1 MATPIYLK
9 IKDMILEE
17 IKDKPVNTPIA
28 SERDMA
34 ARYNASRMTVRN
46 AVNELVKEGI
56 LYRDKNKG
64 TFVADQK
71 LIKKNTSADALRNQ
85 DDGDYTIVYFCA
97 KPAGVEVAPRL
108 NISSDDFVIRIVRI
122 NRREGTPVSVEEIY
136 YIRALV
142 EDEDANDLDRLLDLK
157 GLISEGSIIQRFV
170 PMNVPVKYINFLHLK
185 AEIPIIMVESTIMN
199 KNGNPLVY
207 IREYNNP
214 FEKIIE
220 ITV

>member
-9 IKDMILEE
+9 IKDMILDE
-17 IKDKPVNTPIA
+17 IKDKPINTPIA

-34 ARYNASRMTVRN
+34 ARYHASRMTVRN

-64 TFVADQK
+64 TYVADQK
-71 LIKKNTSADALRNQ
+71 LIKRNTSADALKKQ
-85 DDGDYTIVYFCA
+85 EDGDYTIVYFCA
-97 KPAGVEVAPRL
+97 KPAGEEVAPCL
-108 NISSDDFVIRIVRI
+108 EISSDDFVLRIVRI
-122 NRREGTPVSVEEIY
+122 NRREGVPISVEEIY

-142 EDEDANDLDRLLDLK
+142 EDEDATDLNRLLDLK
-157 GLISEGSIIQRFV
+157 GLISEGSIIQRFL
-170 PMNVPVKYINFLHLK
+170 PMNMPVKYLNFLHLK
-185 AEIPIIMVESTIMN
+185 TEVPIIMVESTIMN

-207 IREYNNP
+207 IREYNHP